1 MEHLSTE
8 TLARLVDEAPSVDE
22 AKHLEACTGC
32 VGQIEELREQTA
44 ALGALPDLRPPPGD
58 WEVLQAKLVSE
69 GLVRS
74 GGLRGRASR
83 YSSGWMRAA
92 AAVLLFVGGAVAG
105 GVAVQGPTVANFTGN
120 LPSAVEFPAATESN
134 SADEAAQRVLLAES
148 QYVEALLQW
157 RRFSGLEDEAG
168 ATRDLPERY
177 AALEFVV
184 RAGQAALRTAPADPF
199 FNGLVASAVDERDA
213 VLRQISNDENDSNWY

>member
-1 MEHLSTE
+1 MEHLSAE

-22 AKHLEACTGC
+22 AGHLKACPAC
-32 VGQIEELREQTA
+32 VQQIEELREQTD

-74 GGLRGRASR
+74 GSRLGRGLGLA
-83 YSSGWMRAA
+83 SGWMQVA
-92 AAVLLFVGGAVAG
+92 AAVILFVGGAMVG
-105 GVAVQGPTVANFTGN
+105 GVAIQSPTVANFTGI
-120 LPSAVEFPAATESN
+120 LPSPAEFSAVTEVN
-134 SADEAAQRVLLAES
+134 SADEAAEWVRRAER

-157 RRFSGLEDEAG
+157 RRLSGLEDGTSSSPDPA
-168 ATRDLPERY
+168 ERY
-177 AALEFVV
+177 AALEYLV

-199 FNGLVASAVDERDA
+199 LNGLVASAVDERDA
-213 VLRQISNDENDSNWY
+213 VLRQISTTEGDSNWY